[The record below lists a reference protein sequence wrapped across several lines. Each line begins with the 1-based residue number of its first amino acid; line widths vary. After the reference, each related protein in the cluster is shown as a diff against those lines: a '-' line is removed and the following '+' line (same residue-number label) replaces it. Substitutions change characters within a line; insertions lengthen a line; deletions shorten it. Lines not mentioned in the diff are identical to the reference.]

1 MNKKI
6 VGVFYNEH
14 EASQAI
20 EDLKS
25 QGFLTEDIS
34 VIARNKDDVE
44 SISEETGTKAPEG
57 LASGAATGG
66 LLGGVTGLL
75 AGIGALAIP
84 GIGPIIA
91 AGPIAATLAGA
102 AVGAGTGGLVGGLI
116 GLGIPKDEA
125 ESYDNYVDEGRIL
138 VMVDVDSAR
147 ADAVYSVFRT
157 HNSANAD
164 RYVNESS
171 VTGGVTDTDRS
182 FVTDTDRNSVVD
194 TDRNSVTDTDRN
206 SVVDTDRNS
215 VAKADRNSVTDTVDA
230 AFNGSGLE
238 GRYDTGLDTMNSA
251 PVHDVPG
258 TNAMDNVNRE
268 GMTGD
273 VYSGTPDGVGTLDNE
288 RRSDALYDE
297 DEARKLRLRE
307 EQLDV
312 SKNKVQAGEVQV
324 RKEIIEEQKTV
335 NVPVSH
341 EEIVIERRAVNNDS
355 TSTPVGADETIRIPV
370 SEEQVEVHKNTVVT
384 GEVDIHKREV
394 QDTEQV
400 KDTVKRE
407 EARVDKTGDVKVDA
421 SDELLRDHSRMH

>member
-1 MNKKI
+1 MNKRI
-6 VGVFYNEH
+6 VGVFYKER

-34 VIARNKDDVE
+34 VIGRNKDDIE

-57 LASGAATGG
+57 MASGAATGG

-84 GIGPIIA
+84 GIGPIVA

-102 AVGAGTGGLVGGLI
+102 VVGAGTGGLVGGLI
-116 GLGIPKDEA
+116 GLGFPEDEA
-125 ESYDNYVDEGRIL
+125 KTYDKYVDEGHIL
-138 VMVDVDSAR
+138 VMVEADSTQANT
-147 ADAVYSVFRT
+147 VYSVFRS

-164 RYVNESS
+164 RYNDETDVSGE
-171 VTGGVTDTDRS
+171 VTDTTRS
-182 FVTDTDRNSVVD
+182 
-194 TDRNSVTDTDRN
+194 
-206 SVVDTDRNS
+206 
-215 VAKADRNSVTDTVDA
+215 SVTDTVDA

-238 GRYDTGLDTMNSA
+238 GRHDTGLDTMNSA
-251 PVHDVPG
+251 PVHEAPG
-258 TNAMDNVNRE
+258 SRTLNDVNRE

-273 VYSGTPDGVGTLDNE
+273 VHSGTQDGIVSLDTS
-288 RRSDALYDE
+288 RSDALNDE

-312 SKNKVQAGEVQV
+312 SKNKVQTGEVEV
-324 RKEIIEEQKTV
+324 RKEIIEEQKTI

-355 TSTPVGADETIRIPV
+355 TATPIGADETIRIPV

-394 QDTEQV
+394 QGTEQV

-407 EARVDKTGDVKVDA
+407 EARVDKSGDVKVNS
-421 SDELLRDHSRMH
+421 SDDLIRNDKRVH

>member
-6 VGVFYNEH
+6 VGVFQNEH
-14 EASQAI
+14 EASRAI

-25 QGFLTEDIS
+25 RGFLTEDIS
-34 VIARNKDDVE
+34 VIARDKRDVDA
-44 SISEETGTKAPEG
+44 ISDETGTKAPEG
-57 LASGAATGG
+57 MASGAATGG

-116 GLGIPKDEA
+116 GLGIPEDEA

-138 VMVDVDSAR
+138 VMVDADSSR
-147 ADAVYSVFRT
+147 SNDVYAVFRN

-164 RYVNESS
+164 RYVDNN
-171 VTGGVTDTDRS
+171 VTTETAEENARG
-182 FVTDTDRNSVVD
+182 
-194 TDRNSVTDTDRN
+194 
-206 SVVDTDRNS
+206 
-215 VAKADRNSVTDTVDA
+215 SVTDTVDA

-238 GRYDTGLDTMNSA
+238 GRNDTGLDTMNSA
-251 PVHDVPG
+251 SVHDLPE
-258 TNAMDNVNRE
+258 TRAMDDVNRP

-273 VYSGTPDGVGTLDNE
+273 VYSGTRDGIGERDNT
-288 RRSDALYDE
+288 RLSDFDRQDE
-297 DEARKLRLRE
+297 EARRLRLRE

-312 SKNKVQAGEVQV
+312 SKNKVQTGEVNV
-324 RKEIIEEQKTV
+324 RKEIIEEQKTI

-341 EEIVIERRAVNNDS
+341 EEIVIERHSVNNDS
-355 TSTPVGADETIRIPV
+355 SSTPIGADETIRIPV
-370 SEEQVEVHKNTVVT
+370 SEEQVDVRKNTVVT
-384 GEVDIHKREV
+384 GEVDIHKREI
-394 QDTEQV
+394 QGTEQV

-407 EARVDKTGDVKVDA
+407 EARIDKTGNVKVNS
-421 SDELLRDHSRMH
+421 SDGLQRDHSRTR

>member
-1 MNKKI
+1 MNKRI
-6 VGVFYNEH
+6 VGVFYKER

-20 EDLKS
+20 EELKS

-34 VIARNKDDVE
+34 VIGRNKDDIE

-57 LASGAATGG
+57 MASGAATGG

-84 GIGPIIA
+84 GIGPIVA

-102 AVGAGTGGLVGGLI
+102 VVGAGTGGLVGGLI
-116 GLGIPKDEA
+116 GLGFPEDEA
-125 ESYDNYVDEGRIL
+125 KTYDKYVDEGHIL
-138 VMVDVDSAR
+138 VMVEADSTQANT
-147 ADAVYSVFRT
+147 VYSVFRS

-164 RYVNESS
+164 RYNDESDVS
-171 VTGGVTDTDRS
+171 GE
-182 FVTDTDRNSVVD
+182 VD
-194 TDRNSVTDTDRN
+194 TTRS
-206 SVVDTDRNS
+206 
-215 VAKADRNSVTDTVDA
+215 SVTDTVDA

-238 GRYDTGLDTMNSA
+238 GRHDTGLDTMNSA
-251 PVHDVPG
+251 PVHEVPG
-258 TNAMDNVNRE
+258 SRTLNDVNRE

-273 VYSGTPDGVGTLDNE
+273 VHSGTQDGIESLDKS
-288 RRSDALYDE
+288 RSDALNDE

-312 SKNKVQAGEVQV
+312 SKNKVQTGEVEV
-324 RKEIIEEQKTV
+324 RKEIIEEQKTI

-355 TSTPVGADETIRIPV
+355 TATPIGADETIRIPV

-394 QDTEQV
+394 QGTEQV

-407 EARVDKTGDVKVDA
+407 EARVDKSGDVKVNA
-421 SDELLRDHSRMH
+421 SDELIRNDKRVH